1 MTNEEKE
8 LKEKMEEIERQTLK
22 ELNAPCD
29 ATLEDDEI
37 KMIQEVNAVIAA
49 RKVLM
54 TQTDKEPTQQEIA
67 NRTELELKKSTRNYE
82 YSAQSD

>member
-1 MTNEEKE
+1 MTNEENE

-49 RKVLM
+49 YDSDR
-54 TQTDKEPTQQEIA
+54 QRA
-67 NRTELELKKSTRNYE
+67 HSTRNC
-82 YSAQSD
+82 